1 MLLFAL
7 FGVIVLAIIGP
18 SPRGS
23 DYEETRAKKRVEN
36 LKALREEADKALTTY
51 GWTDKNKGVA
61 RIPIERA
68 MELTVADLAKQK
80 PAPAGPIATPE
91 ATEATAS
98 APASPVPASPAPAS
112 LRNPAAR
119 SLWHLRP
126 CKPAILGFASGSVIT
141 SRAGFTKP
149 SPKSMTVLDVS
160 TSSTLLRSMN
170 PAGIPLKEPSVSA
183 AAGDTGQLERAL
195 IDAST
200 RVPVLIFYTSAVAW
214 LILGTLLAGFVSF
227 KLHTPDLLS
236 DISFLT
242 WGRVRPAHMN
252 VMVYGWASM
261 AGMGTAIW
269 LMARLC
275 RTVLRYPLLLVAGA
289 GFWNLG
295 VFLGVGGIL
304 LGDSTGYQ
312 WLEFPS
318 YAAIILFVAYTLVAS
333 WAVLMFRFRR
343 GEQIYISQW
352 YLLGAFLWFPWLY
365 AAGQLM
371 LFVVP
376 VQGVLQAAVGWW
388 YANNLLF
395 LWFGAIGL
403 GTAYYMI
410 PKVIG
415 RPVYSYHLAAIGFWS
430 YALFSSWTG
439 MQRLVDGPFP
449 AWMVTA
455 SIAATILTI
464 IPVATV
470 GLNHHM
476 TMQGYFPLMR
486 YSPTLRFTVFG
497 AMSYTVFSLIGVLIS
512 LRSVARYVHFTEASI
527 AYSHLGLYAFFTMV
541 IFGSMYYIVPR
552 LIGREWRYASLIKL
566 HFWASAYGVG
576 LMTLMLLA
584 GGLTQGTSMENPS
597 LAFSE
602 SVESVL
608 PYLRGRSLA
617 GVLLTVS
624 HFIFAYHFGLMLFG
638 LGRKAT
644 VPTFLNPVEAE
655 GAEVAH

>member
-1 MLLFAL
+1 MNA
-7 FGVIVLAIIGP
+7 
-18 SPRGS
+18 
-23 DYEETRAKKRVEN
+23 
-36 LKALREEADKALTTY
+36 
-51 GWTDKNKGVA
+51 
-61 RIPIERA
+61 
-68 MELTVADLAKQK
+68 
-80 PAPAGPIATPE
+80 IAT
-91 ATEATAS
+91 
-98 APASPVPASPAPAS
+98 
-112 LRNPAAR
+112 
-119 SLWHLRP
+119 
-126 CKPAILGFASGSVIT
+126 
-141 SRAGFTKP
+141 
-149 SPKSMTVLDVS
+149 
-160 TSSTLLRSMN
+160 
-170 PAGIPLKEPSVSA
+170 GIPLKEPAVSA
-183 AAGDTGQLERAL
+183 VAGDTEQLERAY

-200 RVPVLIFYTSAVAW
+200 RVPVLMFYTSAMAW

-227 KLHTPDLLS
+227 KLHEPDLLS
-236 DISFLT
+236 NISFLT

-289 GFWNLG
+289 CLWNLG
-295 VFLGVGGIL
+295 VFLGVCGIV

-312 WLEFPS
+312 WLEFPR

-333 WAVLMFRFRR
+333 WAVLMFRYRR
-343 GEQIYISQW
+343 GEQIYITQW
-352 YLLGAFLWFPWLY
+352 YLLGA
-365 AAGQLM
+365 LM
-371 LFVVP
+371 LFAVP
-376 VQGVLQAAVGWW
+376 VQGVLQTAVGWW

-395 LWFGAIGL
+395 LWFGAIAL

-415 RPVYSYHLAAIGFWS
+415 RPVYSYHLATIGFWT

-439 MQRLVDGPFP
+439 MQRLIDGPFP
-449 AWMVTA
+449 AWMITA
-455 SIAATILTI
+455 SIAATILTM

-497 AMSYTVFSLIGVLIS
+497 AMSYTVFSVVGLLIS
-512 LRSVARYVHFTEASI
+512 LRSVASYVNFTQASI

-552 LIGREWRYASLIKL
+552 LVGREWRYASLIKL
-566 HFWASAYGVG
+566 HFWASAYGIG
-576 LMTLMLLA
+576 LMTLMLLV
-584 GGLTQGTSMENPS
+584 GGFSQGSSMENPT

-602 SVESVL
+602 SVETVL

-617 GVLLTVS
+617 GLLLTAS
-624 HFIFAYHFGLMLFG
+624 HFIFAYHFGLMLLG
-638 LGRKAT
+638 LGRTST

-655 GAEVAH
+655 TSGGH

>member
-1 MLLFAL
+1 
-7 FGVIVLAIIGP
+7 
-18 SPRGS
+18 
-23 DYEETRAKKRVEN
+23 
-36 LKALREEADKALTTY
+36 
-51 GWTDKNKGVA
+51 
-61 RIPIERA
+61 
-68 MELTVADLAKQK
+68 
-80 PAPAGPIATPE
+80 
-91 ATEATAS
+91 
-98 APASPVPASPAPAS
+98 
-112 LRNPAAR
+112 
-119 SLWHLRP
+119 
-126 CKPAILGFASGSVIT
+126 
-141 SRAGFTKP
+141 
-149 SPKSMTVLDVS
+149 
-160 TSSTLLRSMN
+160 MN
-170 PAGIPLKEPSVSA
+170 PVGIPLKEPSVSD
-183 AAGDTGQLERAL
+183 AAGDTEQLERAL

-200 RVPVLIFYTSAVAW
+200 RVPVLIFYTSAVGW

-242 WGRVRPAHMN
+242 WGRMRPAHMN

-295 VFLGVGGIL
+295 VLLGVGGIL

-318 YAAIILFVAYTLVAS
+318 YAAIILFVAYALVAS

-395 LWFGAIGL
+395 LWFGAIAL

-415 RPVYSYHLAAIGFWS
+415 RPVYSYHLATIGFWT

-455 SIAATILTI
+455 SIAATILTL

-497 AMSYTVFSLIGVLIS
+497 AMSYTVFSLVGVLIS
-512 LRSVARYVHFTEASI
+512 LRSVASYVNFTQASI

-541 IFGSMYYIVPR
+541 IFGSMYLHRAATDWTRVALR
-552 LIGREWRYASLIKL
+552 VVDQTAFLGIGLWHRADDADASRRRSYARREHGESFARFQRERRISVALPARTQLVRHFAHGVAFHLCVSLWID
-566 HFWASAYGVG
+566 
-576 LMTLMLLA
+576 
-584 GGLTQGTSMENPS
+584 
-597 LAFSE
+597 AFR
-602 SVESVL
+602 
-608 PYLRGRSLA
+608 PWPQIDR
-617 GVLLTVS
+617 
-624 HFIFAYHFGLMLFG
+624 
-638 LGRKAT
+638 
-644 VPTFLNPVEAE
+644 
-655 GAEVAH
+655 AHIS

>member
-1 MLLFAL
+1 M
-7 FGVIVLAIIGP
+7 
-18 SPRGS
+18 
-23 DYEETRAKKRVEN
+23 N
-36 LKALREEADKALTTY
+36 
-51 GWTDKNKGVA
+51 
-61 RIPIERA
+61 
-68 MELTVADLAKQK
+68 
-80 PAPAGPIATPE
+80 AT
-91 ATEATAS
+91 
-98 APASPVPASPAPAS
+98 
-112 LRNPAAR
+112 
-119 SLWHLRP
+119 
-126 CKPAILGFASGSVIT
+126 
-141 SRAGFTKP
+141 
-149 SPKSMTVLDVS
+149 
-160 TSSTLLRSMN
+160 
-170 PAGIPLKEPSVSA
+170 GIPLKEPAISA
-183 AAGDTGQLERAL
+183 AAGDTEQFERAL

-242 WGRVRPAHMN
+242 WGRVRPVHMN

-295 VFLGVGGIL
+295 VFLGVCGIL

-343 GEQIYISQW
+343 GEQIYITQW

-415 RPVYSYHLAAIGFWS
+415 RPVYSYHLATIGFWS

-455 SIAATILTI
+455 SIAATILTL

-497 AMSYTVFSLIGVLIS
+497 AMSYTVFSLVGVLIS
-512 LRSVARYVHFTEASI
+512 LRSVARYVNFTQASI

-552 LIGREWRYASLIKL
+552 LIGREWRYGSLIKL
-566 HFWASAYGVG
+566 HFWASAYGIG

-584 GGLTQGTSMENPS
+584 GGLTQGTGMENPS

-608 PYLRGRSLA
+608 PYLRGRSLS
-617 GVLLTVS
+617 GILLTVS

-638 LGRKAT
+638 LGRKST
-644 VPTFLNPVEAE
+644 VPTFLNPVETE